1 MFSPLPSDPVVREVF
16 EEANSILG
24 YDVSRLTTAEAE
36 RRFEYSQ
43 LALLLTGV
51 ASARWLFAR
60 GLEPDFLAGHSAG
73 AFGSATIAGVISLAE
88 ALRLIQLRGRAM
100 QAACPFGYGMAA
112 ITGLPRNVCDALIE
126 EVRAA
131 GELVYAASLNAPD
144 QISISGSSAGLQRI
158 LALARKRGARKAV
171 PLEISVPSH
180 TPLMH
185 GVADQMSTEM
195 RKLSPRNATIPLM
208 SNRAPRSMVNGAEI
222 LEDLAYSVQEPVRWH
237 DITSVLFEAGVR
249 IFVEMHPGEV
259 LTRLAA
265 VAFPEA
271 RCLSLERA
279 GPDSVL
285 AVIRSIAKLPPS
297 SSRGS

>member
-1 MFSPLPSDPVVREVF
+1 MFSRLPSEPVVREVF

-24 YDVSRLTTAEAE
+24 YEVSRLTTPETE

-43 LALLLTGV
+43 LALLLAGV
-51 ASARWLFAR
+51 AGARWLLAR
-60 GLEPDFLAGHSAG
+60 GLKPDFLAGHSAG
-73 AFGSATIAGVISLAE
+73 AFASATIAGVISLAE

-112 ITGLPRNVCDALIE
+112 ITGLPQNVCDELIE
-126 EVRAA
+126 QVRAG
-131 GELVYAASLNAPD
+131 GESVYAASLNAPD

-171 PLEISVPSH
+171 HLDISVPSH

-185 GVADQMSTEM
+185 GVAEQMSTEM
-195 RKLSPRNATIPLM
+195 RKLSPRNATIPFI
-208 SNRAPRSMVNGAEI
+208 SNRAPRTLVNGAEI

-237 DITSVLFEAGVR
+237 DITCVLFEAGVR
-249 IFVEMHPGEV
+249 SFVEMHPGEV

-279 GPDSVL
+279 GLESIV
-285 AVIRSIAKLPPS
+285 AVIRS
-297 SSRGS
+297 